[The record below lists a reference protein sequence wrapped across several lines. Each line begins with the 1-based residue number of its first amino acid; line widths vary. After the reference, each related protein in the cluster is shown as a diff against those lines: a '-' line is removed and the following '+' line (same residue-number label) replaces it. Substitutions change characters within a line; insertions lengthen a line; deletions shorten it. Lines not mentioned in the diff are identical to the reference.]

1 MKAEEGRLAIIS
13 VIIPVYNVYD
23 WLDQCMKS
31 IINQTFTNFEVILIN
46 DGSTDGS
53 DIKCGKWEEKDSRV
67 RVISKKNEGP
77 SIARNC
83 GMRHA
88 KGEYLV
94 FIDADDWIECTYL
107 EKLYNAIVKQKV
119 AISECDVYRFNNDTG
134 EKVYRCCSGNLGI
147 QYSLEEHM
155 KYGYTAIWKCMIKKS
170 VFTDYGIDFPNC
182 HSESRAVYP
191 LILAISGD
199 IANVQ
204 EGLYN
209 YRRFRKGSL
218 SEKPRINDGDEKAIG
233 LRAFDALIQG
243 FKLCNLYD
251 KYENL
256 LQELIKMKLSDLL
269 AATFYRREK
278 KDFLDLVEN
287 YYTYIGER
295 FPKSINFKYINL
307 GGYNL
312 NRILCHM
319 NLLHNPYGRFNFSSI
334 ISLMNPVTNPTQCI
348 HRNKYREIMVKRDII
363 SSFWEIVDEVKPEYI
378 FIDFIEERFDILE
391 CFNGYITKSDA
402 FEEAQLNLLDFRII
416 ERDSEECLKLWQNSF
431 YKFMEKIENK
441 IPECKIVV
449 IENYLSEQFG
459 DINSRTYFEN
469 IKEIRKKN
477 YTLKQC
483 YDFVKENYK
492 DIPTINASKCDY
504 YFTDKEYEYGAFPSH
519 LNEIVN
525 QKIADKI
532 KGEILI

>member
-1 MKAEEGRLAIIS
+1 MEKEDFALIS
-13 VIIPVYNVYD
+13 VIVPVYNVYD
-23 WLDQCMKS
+23 WLDRCMES
-31 IINQTFTNFEVILIN
+31 IIHQTFTDFEVILIN

-53 DIKCGKWEEKDSRV
+53 EIKCGKWEEKDSRV
-67 RVISKKNEGP
+67 RVISKRNEGP

-83 GMRHA
+83 GIRNA

-107 EKLYNAIVKQKV
+107 EKLYNAIVEQKV

-134 EKVYRCCSGNLGI
+134 EKVYRCCSGNLGM
-147 QYSLEEHM
+147 QYNLEGHM

-170 VFTDYGIDFPNC
+170 IFTDYGVEFPNC
-182 HSESRAVYP
+182 HSESRAIYP
-191 LILAISGD
+191 LLLAISGD
-199 IANVQ
+199 IANVE
-204 EGLYN
+204 EGLYY

-233 LRAFDALIQG
+233 LRAFDALVQG

-256 LQELIKMKLSDLL
+256 LQEIIKIKLSDLL
-269 AATFYRREK
+269 SATFYRREK

-287 YYTYIGER
+287 YYTYIGEK
-295 FPKSINFKYINL
+295 FPKSVNFKYINL

-319 NLLHNPYGRFNFSSI
+319 DLLHNPYGRFNFSSI
-334 ISLMNPVTNPTQCI
+334 ISLMNPVTNQIQCI
-348 HRNKYREIMVKRDII
+348 HKNKYREIMVKRDII
-363 SSFWEIVDEVKPEYI
+363 SSFWEIIDEVKPEYI
-378 FIDFIEERFDILE
+378 FVDFIEERFDIIEYL
-391 CFNGYITKSDA
+391 NGYITKSDA
-402 FEEAQLNLLDFRII
+402 FEDAQLNLLDFRII

-431 YKFMEKIENK
+431 YKFIEKIENK

-504 YFTDKEYEYGAFPSH
+504 YFTDKEYEYGAIPSH

-532 KGEILI
+532 KGEVLI